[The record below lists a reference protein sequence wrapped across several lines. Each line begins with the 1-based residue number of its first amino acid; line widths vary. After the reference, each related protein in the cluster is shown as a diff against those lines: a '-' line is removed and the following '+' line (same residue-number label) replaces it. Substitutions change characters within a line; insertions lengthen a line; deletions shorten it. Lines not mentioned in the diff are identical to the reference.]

1 METTQFFCFCVNT
14 SGFKLSKDFGLDESA
29 KDFQRFYVNL
39 LPHYHLTY
47 MHWPYII
54 CAGMSRRFP
63 LFCTLRMLNLNWESM
78 NASSYSSV
86 PVGFFKSVQRLL
98 NKIKQCA
105 SERLDKRLVKFVGF
119 FFEFLQSFVSVFV
132 SSDFN
137 GFFLFIFST
146 AELQKNKESLI
157 ANIHCWRKRVCA

>member
-1 METTQFFCFCVNT
+1 
-14 SGFKLSKDFGLDESA
+14 
-29 KDFQRFYVNL
+29 
-39 LPHYHLTY
+39 
-47 MHWPYII
+47 
-54 CAGMSRRFP
+54 
-63 LFCTLRMLNLNWESM
+63 M

-157 ANIHCWRKRVCA
+157 ANMHCWRKHVCA